1 MSAAS
6 EDGSSAV
13 EHAHNLKL
21 RKYEERCAGEGIT
34 FLPMAVDTL
43 GGWHPEALAIIKR
56 LGRQLARNVGKLDE
70 ALWLPQ
76 VLNQGLSHQ
85 CTCFSHVRAGALT

>member
-1 MSAAS
+1 MGC
-6 EDGSSAV
+6 DIFQ
-13 EHAHNLKL
+13 KL
-21 RKYEERCAGEGIT
+21 RNISKIAEYAFEMMMTIDLILQRGLSESSRSPVSV
-34 FLPMAVDTL
+34 LQV
-43 GGWHPEALAIIKR
+43 
-56 LGRQLARNVGKLDE
+56 E